1 MNTEFLNKLLAAK
14 TPSGH
19 EVNAKNVI
27 LNNLNESGTPY
38 KVEFNDKAKNLCV
51 SYGNENAIH
60 RIMLSAH
67 IDEIALQV
75 QHIDDKGFIHFI
87 TDGGIDKKVLLGAT
101 VTILS
106 DKGEING
113 IIGKKPIHVE
123 YDEKENEKD
132 KATEIKDMKIDVGAE
147 SKAEALEM
155 GISIGDYITIRD
167 IPMQLGLN
175 RFSGRGLDD
184 KVGVYVAFEAFKQ
197 LAKLGLKNTEIYA
210 VACTQ
215 EETSATGAV
224 VSAAKINPTISI
236 DYDVTFA
243 TDDDYVSP
251 NEWGDI
257 KLGKGGA
264 IAYGP
269 DSNKELSK
277 FVKNTCEKDG
287 IPYQEFSVFSG
298 ATDTVHIKQSSE
310 DAMTIL
316 LSIPNRNM
324 HTQVEVCDY
333 RDLDSL
339 VAMTVNTILRI
350 DNGEFNNELN

>member
-1 MNTEFLNKLLAAK
+1 MDKEFLKQLLSTK

-19 EVNAKNVI
+19 ETNARNIIYNHLKSSGVPFKYVFDDNAKN
-27 LNNLNESGTPY
+27 
-38 KVEFNDKAKNLCV
+38 FCV
-51 SYGNENAIH
+51 SVENKRGVVGA
-60 RIMLSAH
+60 RCIMLSGH

-75 QHIDDKGFIHFI
+75 QYIDDKGFVHFI
-87 TDGGIDKKVLLGAT
+87 TDGGIDRKVLLGAT
-101 VTILS
+101 VTILT
-106 DKGEING
+106 DKGEVKG
-113 IIGKKPIHVE
+113 IIGKKPIHIE
-123 YDEKENEKD
+123 YDEEGEKD
-132 KATEIKDMKIDVGAE
+132 KATKIKDMKIDVGAE
-147 SKAEALEM
+147 SKDEATVDM
-155 GISIGDYITIRD
+155 GISVGDYITID
-167 IPMQLGLN
+167 DMPMNIGKN
-175 RFSGRGLDD
+175 RFCGRGLDD
-184 KVGVYVAFEAFKQ
+184 KVGVFVAFEVLKE
-197 LAKLGLKNTEIYA
+197 LAKIGLNNTEVYA

-251 NEWGDI
+251 NEWGDV

-277 FVKNTCEKDG
+277 LVKNVCQENK
-287 IPYQEFSVFSG
+287 IPYQEFSVGSG
-298 ATDTVHIKQSSE
+298 GTDTVYIKQSSE
-310 DAMTIL
+310 DAATML

-333 RDLDSL
+333 RDLQSL
-339 VAMTVNTILRI
+339 IDMTVQTILKI
-350 DNGEFNNELN
+350 DREDLKI